1 MENKTILLV
10 CTAGITTGLLVKKIQ
25 KLIEDE
31 GKDYHIYSAPAI
43 VVESILKEQ
52 KIDALLMGPQSQ
64 YEISRLEEL
73 LNYKKVPYRLIDN
86 EDYEILNGQAI
97 YNKLKT
103 MIQ

>member
-1 MENKTILLV
+1 MKSKTILLV
-10 CTAGITTGLLVKKIQ
+10 CTAGITTGLLVKNIQ

-31 GKDYHIYSAPAI
+31 QKDYHIYSAPAI
-43 VVESILKEQ
+43 IVESIIRDQ

-86 EDYEILNGQAI
+86 EDYEILNAQAI

-103 MIQ
+103 ML

>member
-1 MENKTILLV
+1 MKSKTILLV
-10 CTAGITTGLLVKKIQ
+10 CTAGITTGLLVKNIQ

-31 GKDYHIYSAPAI
+31 QKDYHIYSAPAI
-43 VVESILKEQ
+43 IVESIIKDQ

-86 EDYEILNGQAI
+86 EDYEILDAQAI

-103 MIQ
+103 ML